1 MVTRRDRTKPWKVA
15 RPGSAAARQDSEDE
29 LLTLVAFDI
38 PSDKVR
44 HRFGE
49 VCKDYGLKRAQW
61 SLFEGSMTRN
71 RREELWAR
79 LLKMLMAAE
88 GGGRAAVYPI
98 GQREAAWASRHSTL
112 GVKRARPA
120 PPPPAMVVPAIVE
133 PEAAGGED
141 G

>member
-1 MVTRRDRTKPWKVA
+1 MTRRDHAKPWKGA
-15 RPGSAAARQDSEDE
+15 RPGAAAARQNAEDE
-29 LLTLVAFDI
+29 TLTLVAFDI

-44 HRFGE
+44 HGFGE

-61 SLFEGSMTRN
+61 SLFEGPMTRN

-79 LLKMLMAAE
+79 LLKMLTAAE
-88 GGGRAAVYPI
+88 GGGRVAVYPI

-120 PPPPAMVVPAIVE
+120 APPAAVVPEIGE
-133 PEAAGGED
+133 PEAAGSD
-141 G
+141 DD